1 MVTLQFCGGAGSVTG
16 ANYIVSNGKRKF
28 LVECGMVQGTE
39 EMEAKNREK
48 FPYDPSEMDFLIIT
62 HAHTDHMGRVPKL
75 VKDGFKKPIYSTYPT
90 RDFSKISLEDNYFV
104 MNSDPRQF
112 PIYELEHVHQA
123 LKLWK
128 GFEYGEVI
136 ELYDDVSI
144 RFRDA
149 GHIMG
154 SSIVEV
160 WIRDHEEGK
169 KKKIVF
175 SGDMGNVP
183 SVLLRPYDYVEDADI
198 VLVESAYGD
207 RIHENNHKRKEI
219 IRQAIKDTI
228 ERKAVCLMPVFSI
241 ERTQDILYELNDI
254 IETHTDDEKKLGK
267 VGKIDVYLDSPLAID
282 ATEIHAKY
290 PHYYNKEANKLSKQ
304 DNLFDFPFLHFCEN
318 REQSMAINHSP
329 QPKLIMA
336 GSGMSTGGRI
346 LFHEERYLS
355 DPNNLMVFVGYQAA
369 HTLGRKIQDGE
380 EYVWIRG
387 KKIRNAI
394 ETRTVD
400 GYSAHADQNMLV
412 DWIRGF
418 KKVGRVFVVQGEQS
432 ASEALAERIKE
443 EMQIEARVPEELEEI
458 KI

>member
-1 MVTLQFCGGAGSVTG
+1 MVTIQFCGGAGSVTG

-28 LVECGMVQGTE
+28 LVECGMVQGTD
-39 EMEAKNREK
+39 EMEAKNREP
-48 FPYDPSEMDFLIIT
+48 FPYDPSKMDCLIIT

-75 VKDGFKKPIYSTYPT
+75 IKDGFKGKIYSTYPT
-90 RDFSKISLEDNYFV
+90 RDFSKISLEDNYFI
-104 MNSDPRQF
+104 MHTDQRQF

-123 LKLWK
+123 MKQWEGK
-128 GFEYGEVI
+128 EYGDVI

-160 WIRDHEEGK
+160 WIRDHEEKK

-175 SGDMGNVP
+175 SGDMGNIP
-183 SVLLRPYDYVEDADI
+183 SVLLRQYEYVEDADV

-207 RIHENNHKRKEI
+207 RIHANNHNRKAV

-228 ERKAVCLMPVFSI
+228 DRKAVCLMPVFSI
-241 ERTQDILYELNDI
+241 ERTQDILFELNDI
-254 IETHTDDEKKLGK
+254 IETHTVGEKILGR

-282 ATEIHAKY
+282 ATEIHSKY
-290 PHYYNKEANKLSKQ
+290 PHYYNKEARKLSKE
-304 DNLFDFPFLHFCEN
+304 DDLFDFPFLHFCEN
-318 REQSMAINHSP
+318 REQSMAINHAP

-346 LFHEERYLS
+346 LFHEEKYLS
-355 DPNNLMVFVGYQAA
+355 DPNNMMIFVGYQAA
-369 HTLGRKIQDGE
+369 HTLGRQIQDGE

-418 KKVGRVFVVQGEQS
+418 KTLRKVFVVQGEQES
-432 ASEALAERIKE
+432 SQALAKRITEEVGVDAFVPKE
-443 EMQIEARVPEELEEI
+443 LDII
-458 KI
+458 TI